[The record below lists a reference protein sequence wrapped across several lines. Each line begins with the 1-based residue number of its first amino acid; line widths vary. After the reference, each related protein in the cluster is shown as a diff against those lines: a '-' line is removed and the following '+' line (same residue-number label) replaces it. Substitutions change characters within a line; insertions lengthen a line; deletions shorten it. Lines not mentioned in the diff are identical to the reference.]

1 MRTVNPELVAERREQ
16 ILVAAARCFGER
28 GFHGASIKNICEAAD
43 LSPGLLYHYFRNKE
57 EIIDVIIE
65 RELDHAMVAFERL
78 AGEDRRFDALINLDE
93 RTLRT
98 LLTPSEYD
106 VSLEVWAELE
116 RNPQSATL
124 LKKHYASIKNRMIKT
139 IRQAQEQGNIDPEL
153 DPGETAE
160 VLGALFDGLML
171 RHHREKGKLP
181 WLKLSCLLRI
191 LFSRF
196 LRPEHRLHP

>member
-16 ILVAAARCFGER
+16 ILVAAARCFRER
-28 GFHGASIKNICEAAD
+28 GFHGTSIKNICEAAD
-43 LSPGLLYHYFRNKE
+43 LSLGLLYHYFRNKE
-57 EIIDVIIE
+57 EIISVIVE
-65 RELDHAMVAFERL
+65 RELDHAMAVFEKL
-78 AGEDRRFDALINLDE
+78 AGDDRSFDALVNLNE

-98 LLTPSEYD
+98 LLAPSEYD
-106 VSLEVWAELE
+106 ISLEAWAELE
-116 RNPQSATL
+116 RNPQFATL
-124 LKKHYASIKNRMIKT
+124 LKKHYASIKNRVIKT

-181 WLKLSCLLRI
+181 WLKSTGLLRI
-191 LFSRF
+191 LFTRF
-196 LRPEHRLHP
+196 LRPGHHRHP